1 MKKALLVGVLA
12 IVAQAVLSAT
22 DDSANLAAQFVDLLA
37 KGDFAAATA
46 RYDETMRQV
55 LPEAKLKKTWE
66 TLQEQAGQFKER
78 LQTRALKMAGFDVV
92 LVTCQFESIKV
103 DVKVALNAKGEVSGL
118 FFLPSG
124 AAPETTG
131 PPAYANTNAF
141 HERDFTVGGGE
152 WRLPGT
158 LTLPAETSGKPSPAL
173 VLVHGSGPNDR
184 DQTLGAV
191 KPFRD
196 LAWGLATKGI
206 AVLRYEKRTKE
217 YAGRFMG
224 PDKPKITVQE
234 ETIDDALS
242 AVKQLR
248 ETEDI
253 DAKRIFVLGISQGG
267 TVAPRIGL
275 ADPQIAGLIILAGA
289 TRPLEDLIVDQT
301 RYLLSLKGE
310 PSPAEQDQLRE
321 LESAAARVKTLTPA
335 DAVSS
340 SNLLGAPVGYWLDL
354 RAHDP
359 VREAKSLKQ
368 PILILQGGRDYQVTQ
383 TDFNQWK
390 QGLGASPRVAFELY
404 PQLNHLFVSGEGKS
418 APQEYEK
425 PGHVSGTVIADIAD
439 WILTRR

>member
-1 MKKALLVGVLA
+1 M
-12 IVAQAVLSAT
+12 
-22 DDSANLAAQFVDLLA
+22 
-37 KGDFAAATA
+37 
-46 RYDETMRQV
+46 
-55 LPEAKLKKTWE
+55 
-66 TLQEQAGQFKER
+66 
-78 LQTRALKMAGFDVV
+78 

-118 FFLPSG
+118 FFLPTSAG
-124 AAPETTG
+124 SEVAG

-141 HERDFTVGGGE
+141 HERDFTVGSVE

-158 LTLPAETSGKPSPAL
+158 LTMPAETGGKSSPAL

-196 LAWGLATKGI
+196 LAWGLASKGI

-217 YAGRFMG
+217 YADRFKG
-224 PDKPKITVQE
+224 PDQLKITVRE

-248 ETEDI
+248 ETEGI
-253 DAKRIFVLGISQGG
+253 DPKRIFVLGISLGG
-267 TVAPRIGL
+267 TLAPRIAQ
-275 ADPQIAGLIILAGA
+275 ADPHIAGLVIMAGA

-301 RYLLSLKGE
+301 HYLLSLKE
-310 PSPAEQDQLRE
+310 EQSPAEQDQLHQ
-321 LESAAARVKTLTPA
+321 LEAAAARVKQLRPA
-335 DAVSS
+335 DASSS
-340 SNLLGAPVGYWLDL
+340 SNVMGAPVGYWLDL

-359 VREAKSLKQ
+359 VLEAKALKQ

-418 APQEYEK
+418 TPQEYEK
-425 PGHVSGTVIADIAD
+425 PGHVSATVIADIAD
-439 WILTRR
+439 WILTRPN